1 MGGQVW
7 KPKVDEAA
15 ELQKAKEAENQ
26 RWRLQSYMQSVTPGG
41 ASGRVIDWNQMR

>member
-1 MGGQVW
+1 MGSQVL

-26 RWRLQSYMQSVTPGG
+26 RWRLQNYMQSVTPSGG
-41 ASGRVIDWNQMR
+41 SGRVIDWNLLR